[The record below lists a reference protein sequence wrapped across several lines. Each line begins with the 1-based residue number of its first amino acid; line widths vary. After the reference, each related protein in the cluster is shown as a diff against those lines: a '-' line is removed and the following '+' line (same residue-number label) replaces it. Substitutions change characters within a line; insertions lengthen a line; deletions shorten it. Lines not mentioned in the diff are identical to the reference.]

1 MERLEIRNIE
11 IISYDLD
18 ELFEIINKCDRRGDV
33 YYYIYHDKDITDTG
47 ELKKPHYHVQ
57 LYSDEEKRISTWASI
72 YNVTDNRI
80 EKIKNKISAIR
91 YLTHCDNNEKYQ
103 YQIENIG
110 TNGDLMKYF
119 KSTISSEGNEI
130 ELIYEYI
137 TNLKRQISY
146 KEMWDYVIGN
156 GIWSTYR
163 RNYSIIKDLLY
174 DHNLLF
180 TKSHR

>member
-1 MERLEIRNIE
+1 MQRQEIRNIE

-18 ELFEIINKCDRRGDV
+18 ELVEVINKCDRRGDV
-33 YYYIYHDKDITDTG
+33 YYYIYHDKDVNDDG
-47 ELKKPHYHVQ
+47 SVKKPHYHIQ
-57 LYSDEEKRISTWASI
+57 LYSDEQKVIDTWASI
-72 YNVTDNRI
+72 YNVSSNRV
-80 EKIKNKISAIR
+80 ERIKNKISAIR
-91 YLTHCDNNEKYQ
+91 YLTHCDNNEKYS

-130 ELIYEYI
+130 ELIYIYI
-137 TNLKRQISY
+137 TEHKRQISY
-146 KEMWDYVIGN
+146 KEMWDMVISN

-180 TKSHR
+180 TKERR